1 VSDLRNAASD
11 SGAAVKE
18 LNHPAISMPN
28 TAEAESNLDS
38 VLVAE
43 DDPIFLRI
51 LQSWFKK
58 WDYRV
63 TAVKN
68 GADAWE
74 ALQQPAAPPMAVLD
88 WMMPGM
94 DGIEVCRKIRSREQ
108 GPYCY
113 VLLLTAKDERE
124 DVVAGLDAGA
134 DDYLTKPFDVDELR
148 ARVRAGKRILQLQAA
163 LIRAHDTLQYESA
176 HDALT
181 ALWNRG
187 AIINFLKNEI
197 ERQQRSSQPLG
208 VMMADVDHFKKVNDT
223 YGHLVGDTVLKEVG
237 RRLAE
242 GVRTYDSV
250 GRYGGEEFLVIVP
263 GCKPADLAA
272 SAERLRR
279 SIAEPKFETSAG
291 PLAVTLSIGITSSCD
306 EVESPQNSE
315 MLLRAADTA
324 LYAAKAEGRNR
335 VGVAPALQSAAH
347 GV

>member
-1 VSDLRNAASD
+1 
-11 SGAAVKE
+11 VKE
-18 LNHPAISMPN
+18 FIKALDSSPDSVE
-28 TAEAESNLDS
+28 TESNLNS

-51 LQSWFKK
+51 LQSWFQK
-58 WDYRV
+58 WSYHV

-68 GADAWE
+68 GVEAWE
-74 ALQQPAAPPMAVLD
+74 ALQQPTAPPMAILD

-94 DGIEVCRKIRSREQ
+94 DGIEVCRKLRGREQ

-113 VLLLTAKDERE
+113 VLLLTAKDDRE

-148 ARVRAGKRILQLQAA
+148 ARVRAGKRILELQAA

-181 ALWNRG
+181 GLWNRG
-187 AIINFLKNEI
+187 AIINFLKNEV

-208 VMMADVDHFKKVNDT
+208 LMMADVDHFKKINDT
-223 YGHLVGDTVLKEVG
+223 YGHLVGDVVLKEVG

-263 GCKPADLAA
+263 GCKPADLAT

-279 SIAEPKFETSAG
+279 SIAESKFETSVG
-291 PLAVTLSIGITSSCD
+291 PLTVTLSIGIASGCND
-306 EVESPQNSE
+306 GDRLENSE
-315 MLLRAADTA
+315 ILVRAADTA
-324 LYAAKAEGRNR
+324 LYAAKAEGRNQ
-335 VGVAPALQSAAH
+335 VGVAPTAQAAAH

>member
-1 VSDLRNAASD
+1 MKEFIKALD
-11 SGAAVKE
+11 STLDCGE
-18 LNHPAISMPN
+18 R
-28 TAEAESNLDS
+28 ESNLDS

-51 LQSWFKK
+51 LQSWFRK

-68 GADAWE
+68 GIDAWE
-74 ALQQPAAPPMAVLD
+74 ALQQPTAPPMAILD

-94 DGIEVCRKIRSREQ
+94 DGIEVCRKIRARKQ

-113 VLLLTAKDERE
+113 VLLLTAKDNKK
-124 DVVAGLDAGA
+124 DVVTGLEAGA

-148 ARVRAGKRILQLQAA
+148 ARIRAGKRILELQAA

-187 AIINFLKNEI
+187 AIVGFLKNEI
-197 ERQQRSSQPLG
+197 ERQHRSNQPLG
-208 VMMADVDHFKKVNDT
+208 LMMADVDHFKKINDT
-223 YGHLVGDTVLKEVG
+223 YGHLVGDAVLQEVS
-237 RRLAE
+237 RRLAA

-250 GRYGGEEFLVIVP
+250 GRYGGEEFLVLVP
-263 GCKPADLAA
+263 GCKPADLVA

-279 SIAEPKFETSAG
+279 SVADSKFETSAG
-291 PLAVTLSIGITSSCD
+291 TLTVTLSIGVASGCD
-306 EVESPQNSE
+306 DSGHRQESEP
-315 MLLRAADTA
+315 LLRAADDA

-335 VGVAPALQSAAH
+335 VAVAPAFEPTAH
-347 GV
+347 IS

>member
-1 VSDLRNAASD
+1 MKQLTD
-11 SGAAVKE
+11 
-18 LNHPAISMPN
+18 PAISMPN
-28 TAEAESNLDS
+28 SGDPESNLDS

-51 LQSWFKK
+51 LQSWFQK
-58 WDYRV
+58 WSYRV

-68 GADAWE
+68 GVDAWE
-74 ALQQPAAPPMAVLD
+74 ALQQPTAPPMAVLD

-94 DGIEVCRKIRSREQ
+94 DGVEVCRKIRGREQ

-113 VLLLTAKDERE
+113 VLLLTAKDDRE

-148 ARVRAGKRILQLQAA
+148 ARIRAGKRILELQAA

-187 AIINFLKNEI
+187 AIIGFLKNEI

-208 VMMADVDHFKKVNDT
+208 VMMADVDHFKRVNDT
-223 YGHLVGDTVLKEVG
+223 HGHLVGDAVLKEVG

-263 GCKPADLAA
+263 GCKPADLVA

-279 SIAEPKFETSAG
+279 SIAEAKFETSAG
-291 PLAVTLSIGITSSCD
+291 PLAVTLSIGIASGCD
-306 EVESPQNSE
+306 DGESPRGSE
-315 MLLRAADTA
+315 QLLRAADTA

-335 VGVAPALQSAAH
+335 VGVAPAAEPVA
-347 GV
+347 GAG

>member
-1 VSDLRNAASD
+1 
-11 SGAAVKE
+11 VKE
-18 LNHPAISMPN
+18 SIKRLDSAPSS
-28 TAEAESNLDS
+28 AEPGSNLNS

-43 DDPIFLRI
+43 DDPVFLRI
-51 LQSWFKK
+51 LQSWFQK
-58 WDYRV
+58 WSYRV

-68 GADAWE
+68 GVDAWE
-74 ALQQPAAPPMAVLD
+74 ALQQTTAPPMAVLD

-94 DGIEVCRKIRSREQ
+94 DGIDVCRKIRGRTQ

-113 VLLLTAKDERE
+113 VLLLTAKDDRE

-148 ARVRAGKRILQLQAA
+148 ARVRAGKRILELQAA

-181 ALWNRG
+181 GLWNRG
-187 AIINFLKNEI
+187 AIIGFLKNEI

-208 VMMADVDHFKKVNDT
+208 LMMADVDHFKRINDT
-223 YGHLVGDTVLKEVG
+223 YGHLVGDIVLKEVAG
-237 RRLAE
+237 RLAE
-242 GVRTYDSV
+242 AVRAYDSV

-263 GCKPADLAA
+263 GCKPGDLAA

-279 SIAEPKFETSAG
+279 SIADSKVETSAG
-291 PLAVTLSIGITSSCD
+291 PLAVTLSIGIASGSD
-306 EVESPQNSE
+306 DGDGLRESEQ
-315 MLLRAADTA
+315 LLRAADTA

-335 VGVAPALQSAAH
+335 VGVAAAVEPAAH
-347 GV
+347 IG

>member
-1 VSDLRNAASD
+1 VRELIDAASVMPNAA
-11 SGAAVKE
+11 E
-18 LNHPAISMPN
+18 P
-28 TAEAESNLDS
+28 ESNLDS

-51 LQSWFKK
+51 LQSWFQK
-58 WDYRV
+58 WAYRV

-68 GADAWE
+68 GVDAWE
-74 ALQQPAAPPMAVLD
+74 ALQQPTAPPMAVLD

-94 DGIEVCRKIRSREQ
+94 DGIEVCRKIRARAQ

-113 VLLLTAKDERE
+113 VLLLTAKDDRE

-148 ARVRAGKRILQLQAA
+148 ARVRAGKRILELQSA

-181 ALWNRG
+181 SLWNRG
-187 AIINFLKNEI
+187 AIIGFLKNEI

-208 VMMADVDHFKKVNDT
+208 VMMADVDHFKKINDT
-223 YGHLVGDTVLKEVG
+223 YGHLVGDIVLKEVG
-237 RRLAE
+237 HRLAD

-263 GCKPADLAA
+263 GCKPADLLA

-279 SIAEPKFETSAG
+279 SIAEPRFETSAG
-291 PLAVTLSIGITSSCD
+291 PLAITLSIGVASGRDDGNC
-306 EVESPQNSE
+306 SE
-315 MLLRAADTA
+315 DSETLLRAADTA
-324 LYAAKAEGRNR
+324 LYAAKAQGRNQ
-335 VGVAPALQSAAH
+335 VGVAPAIEPVAH
-347 GV
+347 IH

>member
-1 VSDLRNAASD
+1 MKALSDPAMPHAAT
-11 SGAAVKE
+11 E
-18 LNHPAISMPN
+18 PA
-28 TAEAESNLDS
+28 SNLDS

-51 LQSWFKK
+51 LQSWFQK
-58 WDYRV
+58 WNYRV

-68 GADAWE
+68 GVDAWE
-74 ALQQPAAPPMAVLD
+74 ALQQPTAPPMAVLD

-94 DGIEVCRKIRSREQ
+94 DGIEVCRKIRGRKQS
-108 GPYCY
+108 PYCY
-113 VLLLTAKDERE
+113 VLLLTAKDDRE

-148 ARVRAGKRILQLQAA
+148 ARIRAGKRILELQAA

-181 ALWNRG
+181 TLWNRG
-187 AIINFLKNEI
+187 AIIGFLKNEV
-197 ERQQRSSQPLG
+197 ERQQRAHQPLG

-263 GCKPADLAA
+263 GCGPVDLVA

-279 SIAEPKFETSAG
+279 CIAEPRFETAAG
-291 PLAVTLSIGITSSCD
+291 PLAVTLSIGVASGCD
-306 EVESPQNSE
+306 DGDHHQNSE

-335 VGVAPALQSAAH
+335 VGVAPAQAAVH
-347 GV
+347 AG

>member
-1 VSDLRNAASD
+1 M
-11 SGAAVKE
+11 KE
-18 LNHPAISMPN
+18 LKDPAKSMPN
-28 TAEAESNLDS
+28 SGEPESNLDS

-68 GADAWE
+68 GVDAWE
-74 ALQQPAAPPMAVLD
+74 ALQQPTAPPMAVLD

-94 DGIEVCRKIRSREQ
+94 DGIEVCRKIRGREH

-113 VLLLTAKDERE
+113 VLLLTAKDDRE
-124 DVVAGLDAGA
+124 DVVEGLDAGA

-148 ARVRAGKRILQLQAA
+148 ARVRAGKRILELQAA

-181 ALWNRG
+181 TLWNRS
-187 AIINFLKNEI
+187 AIIGFLKNEI

-223 YGHLVGDTVLKEVG
+223 YGHLVGDAVLKEVG
-237 RRLAE
+237 HRLAE

-279 SIAEPKFETSAG
+279 SIAEAKFETSAG
-291 PLAVTLSIGITSSCD
+291 PLAITLSIGIASGCD
-306 EVESPQNSE
+306 DGESQNSE
-315 MLLRAADTA
+315 QLLRAADTA

-335 VGVAPALQSAAH
+335 VGVAPAIQAAH
-347 GV
+347 VG

>member
-1 VSDLRNAASD
+1 M
-11 SGAAVKE
+11 KE
-18 LNHPAISMPN
+18 LNDAANSMLNSGEP
-28 TAEAESNLDS
+28 ESNLDS

-51 LQSWFKK
+51 LESWFKK

-68 GADAWE
+68 GVDAWE
-74 ALQQPAAPPMAVLD
+74 ALQQPTAPPMAVLD

-94 DGIEVCRKIRSREQ
+94 DGIEVCRKIRGREQ

-113 VLLLTAKDERE
+113 VLLLTAKDDRE
-124 DVVAGLDAGA
+124 DVVEGLDAGA

-148 ARVRAGKRILQLQAA
+148 ARVRAGKRILELQAA

-181 ALWNRG
+181 TLWNRG
-187 AIINFLKNEI
+187 AIIGFLRNEI

-279 SIAEPKFETSAG
+279 SIAEPRFETSAG
-291 PLAVTLSIGITSSCD
+291 PLAVTLSIGIASGCD
-306 EVESPQNSE
+306 DGESQNSE
-315 MLLRAADTA
+315 QLLRAADTA

-335 VGVAPALQSAAH
+335 VGVAPLTRAFAQGRLVQAAT
-347 GV
+347 VSRTELL

>member
-1 VSDLRNAASD
+1 VKKFIKTLESTPAS
-11 SGAAVKE
+11 SE
-18 LNHPAISMPN
+18 P
-28 TAEAESNLDS
+28 ESNLDS
-38 VLVAE
+38 VLIAE

-68 GADAWE
+68 GVDAWE
-74 ALQQPAAPPMAVLD
+74 VLQQPTAPPMAVLD

-94 DGIEVCRKIRSREQ
+94 DGIEVCRKIRSREH

-113 VLLLTAKDERE
+113 VLLLTAKDDRE

-134 DDYLTKPFDVDELR
+134 DDYLTKPFDVAELR
-148 ARVRAGKRILQLQAA
+148 ARVRAGKRILELQAA

-176 HDALT
+176 HDPLT

-208 VMMADVDHFKKVNDT
+208 VMMADVDHFKKINDT
-223 YGHLVGDTVLKEVG
+223 YGHLVGDQVLKEVG
-237 RRLAE
+237 HRLAE

-263 GCKPADLAA
+263 GCKPPDLLA

-279 SIAEPKFETSAG
+279 SIGGSNFETSAG
-291 PLAVTLSIGITSSCD
+291 PLAVTLSVGVASGRD
-306 EVESPQNSE
+306 DGDRSE
-315 MLLRAADTA
+315 DSETLLRAADTA
-324 LYAAKAEGRNR
+324 LYAAKAQGRNQ
-335 VGVAPALQSAAH
+335 VGVAPAVQAAAQ
-347 GV
+347 GG

>member
-1 VSDLRNAASD
+1 VTEINPPAVAVPNSSQLESDLN
-11 SGAAVKE
+11 
-18 LNHPAISMPN
+18 
-28 TAEAESNLDS
+28 S

-63 TAVKN
+63 LAVDN
-68 GADAWE
+68 GIDAWE
-74 ALQQPAAPPMAVLD
+74 ALRQPSSPPMAVLD

-94 DGIEVCRKIRSREQ
+94 DGIEVCRKIRGEEN
-108 GPYCY
+108 GPYRY
-113 VLLLTAKDERE
+113 VVLLTAKDARE

-134 DDYLTKPFDVDELR
+134 DDYLTKPFDVEELR
-148 ARVRAGKRILQLQAA
+148 ARVRAGRRILELQAA
-163 LIRAHDTLQYESA
+163 LLRAHDTLQYESA
-176 HDALT
+176 HDPLT

-197 ERQQRSSQPLG
+197 ERQRRSKQPLG
-208 VMMADVDHFKKVNDT
+208 VMMADVDHFKKFNDS
-223 YGHLVGDTVLKEVG
+223 YGHLVGDQVLKEVG

-263 GCKPADLAA
+263 GCKPADLAS

-279 SIAEPKFETSAG
+279 SIADPKFETSAG
-291 PLAVTLSIGITSSCD
+291 PLNVTLSLGIASGNDGGEEITDS
-306 EVESPQNSE
+306 ES
-315 MLLRAADTA
+315 LLRAADTA
-324 LYAAKAEGRNR
+324 LYAAKAAGRNR
-335 VGVAPALQSAAH
+335 VAAAPAFQAAA
-347 GV
+347 GGS

>member
-1 VSDLRNAASD
+1 MIV
-11 SGAAVKE
+11 
-18 LNHPAISMPN
+18 LNDPANSMPN
-28 TAEAESNLDS
+28 SAAPESHLDS

-51 LQSWFKK
+51 LQSWFQK

-68 GADAWE
+68 GIDAWE
-74 ALQQPAAPPMAVLD
+74 ALQQPTAPPMAVLD

-94 DGIEVCRKIRSREQ
+94 DGIEVCRKLRARKQ
-108 GPYCY
+108 TPYCY
-113 VLLLTAKDERE
+113 VLLLTAKDNIE
-124 DVVAGLDAGA
+124 DVVTGLEAGA

-148 ARVRAGKRILQLQAA
+148 ARIRSGKRILELQAA

-187 AIINFLKNEI
+187 AIIGFLKNEI
-197 ERQQRSSQPLG
+197 ERQQRSNQPLG
-208 VMMADVDHFKKVNDT
+208 VMMADVDHFKKINDT
-223 YGHLVGDTVLKEVG
+223 YGHLVGDQVLKEVG
-237 RRLAE
+237 RRLAQ

-250 GRYGGEEFLVIVP
+250 GRYGGEEFLAIVP
-263 GCKPADLAA
+263 GCKPADLLT

-279 SIAEPKFETSAG
+279 SIAEFKFETSAG
-291 PLAVTLSIGITSSCD
+291 PLAVTLSIGAASGRDDAEC
-306 EVESPQNSE
+306 PQNSE

-324 LYAAKAEGRNR
+324 LYAAKAAGRNR
-335 VGVAPALQSAAH
+335 VSIAPAFQTVAQ
-347 GV
+347 GG

>member
-1 VSDLRNAASD
+1 VIELSD
-11 SGAAVKE
+11 
-18 LNHPAISMPN
+18 PALPKA
-28 TAEAESNLDS
+28 TEPESNLDS

-51 LQSWFKK
+51 LQSWFQK

-94 DGIEVCRKIRSREQ
+94 DGIDVCRKIRSRGQ

-113 VLLLTAKDERE
+113 VLLLTAKDDRE

-148 ARVRAGKRILQLQAA
+148 ARVRAGKRILELQAA
-163 LIRAHDTLQYESA
+163 LIRAHNTLQYESA

-187 AIINFLKNEI
+187 AIIGFLKNEV
-197 ERQQRSSQPLG
+197 ERQQRAHQPLG
-208 VMMADVDHFKKVNDT
+208 VMMADVDHFKKINDT

-237 RRLAE
+237 RRLAG

-263 GCKPADLAA
+263 GCGPADLAA
-272 SAERLRR
+272 SAERMRR
-279 SIAEPKFETSAG
+279 SIAEPRFETAAG
-291 PLAVTLSIGITSSCD
+291 PLAVTLSIGVASGCD
-306 EVESPQNSE
+306 DGDRNQSSE

-324 LYAAKAEGRNR
+324 LYAAKAAGRNR
-335 VGVAPALQSAAH
+335 VAVAPAQAAAH
-347 GV
+347 VG

>member
-1 VSDLRNAASD
+1 
-11 SGAAVKE
+11 VKE
-18 LNHPAISMPN
+18 LSDPAMLNATEP
-28 TAEAESNLDS
+28 AFNLDS

-43 DDPIFLRI
+43 DVPIFLRI
-51 LQSWFKK
+51 LQSWFQK
-58 WDYRV
+58 WNYRV

-68 GADAWE
+68 GIDAWE
-74 ALQQPAAPPMAVLD
+74 ALQQPTAPPMAVLD

-113 VLLLTAKDERE
+113 VLLLTAKDDRE

-148 ARVRAGKRILQLQAA
+148 ARIRAGKRILELQAA

-181 ALWNRG
+181 TLWNRG
-187 AIINFLKNEI
+187 AIIGFLKNEV
-197 ERQQRSSQPLG
+197 ERQQRAHQPLG
-208 VMMADVDHFKKVNDT
+208 VMMADVDHFKGVNDT

-263 GCKPADLAA
+263 GCGPADLVA
-272 SAERLRR
+272 SAERMRR
-279 SIAEPKFETSAG
+279 SIAEPMFETSAG
-291 PLAVTLSIGITSSCD
+291 PLAVTLSIGIASGCD
-306 EVESPQNSE
+306 DGDRHQNSE

-335 VGVAPALQSAAH
+335 VGVAPVSHSTTHA
-347 GV
+347 G